1 MLCAACVVCAGEEL
15 ERDLRAAG
23 ISAGISG
30 RRRERGGGDVGGAV
44 GKGGGTMKL
53 CGGRPRYQLN
63 LSFF

>member
-1 MLCAACVVCAGEEL
+1 MLCAACVVCADEEL

-30 RRRERGGGDVGGAV
+30 RRRERDVGGAV